1 MKTARA
7 YRHRIVYRLLGM
19 AVLAAAPPTALAAWR
34 TWVGDDTALGGSGTW
49 NSTNLNW
56 SASDAGTAPYYA
68 WASGDNGKFSGTG
81 GVVNVEGTVTCPS
94 LYFLATGY
102 VIANGTNLLTGN
114 TLGINLS
121 DGATATISTVLSTS
135 YSGCTIKRNR
145 IDGDGGTLI
154 LDSVFP
160 EVNSGVGS
168 FGAFYVYQGT
178 TIMTGDNYYPGWIGQ
193 NDTNQFGVIIHNGT
207 LHNAGSHTIRQ
218 GGTLGGTGTVQLAN
232 SSKFIDQCGTLTPGT
247 ATEIGTLTVA
257 VGDLKFS
264 ATAQAKFQVDLT
276 ADKADK
282 VVVGDLLTYNGTL
295 TIDVTGERKSDA
307 SYALFQF
314 GSKTGTLSAVNITGV
329 NPNKAEA
336 SFDANTGVFTYH
348 VLPPKGTVVVI
359 Q

>member
-1 MKTARA
+1 M
-7 YRHRIVYRLLGM
+7 
-19 AVLAAAPPTALAAWR
+19 
-34 TWVGDDTALGGSGTW
+34 
-49 NSTNLNW
+49 
-56 SASDAGTAPYYA
+56 
-68 WASGDNGKFSGTG
+68 
-81 GVVNVEGTVTCPS
+81 TCPK

-102 VIANGTNLLTGN
+102 VIANGTNLLTGSG
-114 TLGINLS
+114 LGISLS

-145 IDGDGGTLI
+145 LDGDGGTLI

-160 EVNSGVGS
+160 EVDPAGGS
-168 FGAFYVYQGT
+168 FGAFYLYQGT

-232 SSKFIDQCGTLTPGT
+232 SSKVIDQYGTLTPGT
-247 ATEIGTLTVA
+247 ATDIGTLTIA
-257 VGDLKFS
+257 VGDLKFYAS
-264 ATAQAKFQVDLT
+264 TQAKFQVDLA

-282 VVVGDLLTYNGTL
+282 VIVGDLLTYNGTL
-295 TIDVTGERKSDA
+295 TIDVTGERGSDA
-307 SYALFQF
+307 SYTLFQY
-314 GSKTGTLSAVNITGV
+314 GSKTGAFTAVNINGV

-336 SFDANTGVFTYH
+336 SFDVNTGVLTYH
-348 VLPPKGTVVVI
+348 VLPPQGTLITI